1 MFPRPSM
8 AVLCLVLGLTACNRP
23 ENQAPVAA
31 SDAPT
36 APAAGNAAPATP
48 TVPDGPA
55 IAEADVSAIL
65 EEMTQALRKFS
76 FEKKRLPGS
85 IDELVT
91 AGYLGA
97 KPTAP
102 GGKRFTIDPKESRV
116 VLK

>member
-1 MFPRPSM
+1 M
-8 AVLCLVLGLTACNRP
+8 ATLCLAVGLTACNRG

-31 SDAPT
+31 SEAPT
-36 APAAGNAAPATP
+36 VPAAGTAVPASP
-48 TVPDGPA
+48 AVPDGPA

-76 FEKKRLPGS
+76 FEQKRLPGA

-102 GGKRFTIDPKESRV
+102 GGKRFTIDPKEARV

>member
-1 MFPRPSM
+1 MFPRPSL
-8 AVLCLVLGLTACNRP
+8 AALCLVLGLTACNRP
-23 ENQAPVAA
+23 ENQAPVAIT
-31 SDAPT
+31 DPPT
-36 APAAGNAAPATP
+36 APAAGPAAPATP

-76 FEKKRLPGS
+76 FEKKRLPTS

-97 KPTAP
+97 QPTAP
-102 GGKRFTIDPKESRV
+102 GGKRFSIDPKEARV